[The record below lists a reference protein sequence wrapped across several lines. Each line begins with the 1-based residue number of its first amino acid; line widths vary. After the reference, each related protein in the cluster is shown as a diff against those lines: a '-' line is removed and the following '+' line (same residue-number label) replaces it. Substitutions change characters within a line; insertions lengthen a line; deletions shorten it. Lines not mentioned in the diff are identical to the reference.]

1 MNKNIVAKMTLLTPS
16 MTTKLHF
23 KHTNDNFKYTHNIMY
38 PAFEYIGSSIL
49 RYNMLDNHVC
59 PFILSQCLKVEFI
72 HCVKM

>member
-23 KHTNDNFKYTHNIMY
+23 KHTNDNFKYTNNIMY
-38 PAFEYIGSSIL
+38 PEYIGSSIL
-49 RYNMLDNHVC
+49 RHNMLDNHVC